1 MFSKQW
7 ALPSIFIKDT
17 VPTLQH
23 GETKA
28 KLKLAKRIRRAR
40 SCITITMAHACRKH
54 DETTWPT
61 WKETCIA
68 MRPDPKTQQKWK
80 ELPPLSTEH
89 GNLTMTARNSFTD
102 HRLDQHHPFFK
113 SSSFLS
119 LLYDRR
125 GVNKMARIKDYRCR
139 INKEF
144 MAKACQI
151 VQHTAATPLMSK
163 FHRSSISQ
171 TRIQHQLDSFETP
184 EHPTQ
189 FVIWIW
195 EVSNYTW
202 DDSLSSSIGKRAS
215 KLARSP
221 CIDRSHRQF
230 QVARRFYFHLFAF
243 FFLRFL
249 FCCCFVH

>member
-40 SCITITMAHACRKH
+40 SCITITIGHACRKH

-80 ELPPLSTEH
+80 ELPPLSIEH

-144 MAKACQI
+144 CGQSMPNSPTHSRNTTNEQI
-151 VQHTAATPLMSK
+151 SSFFQLSNTSSTSVGFLQDSRAPNTICHMNLGSEQLYMRWFIVKQHW
-163 FHRSSISQ
+163 Q
-171 TRIQHQLDSFETP
+171 
-184 EHPTQ
+184 
-189 FVIWIW
+189 
-195 EVSNYTW
+195 
-202 DDSLSSSIGKRAS
+202 AS
-215 KLARSP
+215 K
-221 CIDRSHRQF
+221 
-230 QVARRFYFHLFAF
+230 
-243 FFLRFL
+243 
-249 FCCCFVH
+249 